1 MEIII
6 KTQKELDNIPLDCK
20 DTIYIEGGTQ
30 ENPLILKVKYEHA
43 FVVVRGSA
51 QIIMRENSVVQR
63 MWENSVVQD
72 MWENSVVQDMRENSV
87 VQRMWEN
94 SVVQDMR
101 ENSVVQDLYGEA
113 MVSAYGNNK
122 ITAHGYNIIRTL
134 QSNKKNLTLV
144 MSKDCHLIVVPD
156 FKPNFKDFAK
166 RFPVEIKGK
175 NAILYKAVHKI
186 NGGYFS
192 DNDRGFEYKIGEVKK
207 HENSS
212 SKENSC
218 AVGLHVAEKHWAVV
232 YGSWDDMALLECE
245 VPIKNIVVAKDCNGK
260 CRTSQLKI
268 LREVPKEEW

>member
-20 DTIYIEGGTQ
+20 DTLCIEGGTR

-43 FVVVRGSA
+43 YVIVRGSA
-51 QIIMRENSVVQR
+51 RIIMRENSVVQDMRGNSVVQR
-63 MWENSVVQD
+63 MWENSVVQ
-72 MWENSVVQDMRENSV
+72 R
-87 VQRMWEN
+87 
-94 SVVQDMR
+94 MR

-122 ITAHGYNIIRTL
+122 ITAHGYNIIRTV

-144 MSKDCHLIVVPD
+144 MTKDCHLIVVPD
-156 FKPNFKDFAK
+156 FKPDFKDFAK
-166 RFPVEIKGK
+166 RFPVEVKGK

-192 DNDRGFEYKIGEVKK
+192 DNDRSFEYKIGEIKEHK
-207 HENSS
+207 NSP

-218 AVGLHVAEKHWAVV
+218 AVGLHVAEKHWAIA
-232 YGSWDDMALLECE
+232 YGTCWDDMALLECE
-245 VPIKNIVVAKDCNGK
+245 VPIKNIVVAKDCDGK
-260 CRTSQLKI
+260 CRTSKLKV

>member
-72 MWENSVVQDMRENSV
+72 MWENSVVQ
-87 VQRMWEN
+87 RMW
-94 SVVQDMR
+94 

-134 QSNKKNLTLV
+134 QSNKKNLTIV
-144 MSKDCHLIVVPD
+144 MSKYCHLIVTPD
-156 FKPNFKDFAK
+156 FKPNFKEFTK
-166 RFPVEIKGK
+166 RFPVEVKGK

-192 DNDRGFEYKIGEVKK
+192 DNDSSFEYKIGEVKK

-260 CRTSQLKI
+260 CRTSQLKV

>member
-43 FVVVRGSA
+43 YVVVRGSA
-51 QIIMRENSVVQR
+51 QI
-63 MWENSVVQD
+63 D
-72 MWENSVVQDMRENSV
+72 MWG
-87 VQRMWEN
+87 N

-122 ITAHGYNIIRTL
+122 ITAHGYNIIRTV

-144 MSKDCHLIVVPD
+144 MTKDCHLIVVPD
-156 FKPNFKDFAK
+156 FKPDFKDFTK
-166 RFPVEIKGK
+166 RFPVEVKGK

-192 DNDRGFEYKIGEVKK
+192 DNDRSFEYKSGEVKEHK
-207 HENSS
+207 NSP

-218 AVGLHVAEKHWAVV
+218 TVGLHVAEKHWAIS
-232 YGSWDDMALLECE
+232 YGASWDDMALLECE
-245 VPIKNIVVAKDCNGK
+245 VPIKNIVVAKDCDGK
-260 CRTSQLKI
+260 CRTSKLKV